1 MNDQENIQLNDEIVK
16 KYIQYLTSFLPNQDM
31 IDYIEK
37 YNDAIKNDPYY
48 NAWIKI
54 ALEQQQANEEF
65 YRELEANNDHVMV
78 EESDNT
84 VGFVKLIRNQAQ
96 DIVISIEKAMQKLVV
111 NYEFSMVRG
120 DYDDNDLIHLEYD
133 DIDNRLVLYSPEKH
147 NFYLEIEDDLIY
159 PINTEPEFDSA
170 LLQYIYEFDQ
180 KRIPEDT
187 EIEITYDN

>member
-48 NAWIKI
+48 NTWIKI

-111 NYEFSMVRG
+111 NHEFSMVRG